1 MRSTLQGLELTP
13 QIPLVSLLLNTVSGL
28 IGTLLGSLLDPIIN
42 NLLMLLGID
51 LNQVEIGANLSCHSG
66 RAQLM
71 I

>member
-1 MRSTLQGLELTP
+1 M
-13 QIPLVSLLLNTVSGL
+13 
-28 IGTLLGSLLDPIIN
+28 IGGLLGALLDPIIN

-51 LNQVEIGANLSCHSG
+51 LNQVVIGANLSCHSG